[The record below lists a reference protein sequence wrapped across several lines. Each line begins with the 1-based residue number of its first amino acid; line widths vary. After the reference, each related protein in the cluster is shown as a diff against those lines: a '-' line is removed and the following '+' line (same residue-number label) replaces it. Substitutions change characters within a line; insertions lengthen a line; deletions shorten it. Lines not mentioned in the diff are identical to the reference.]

1 MKKMYEKPMAF
12 EEAFVA
18 DEYVAACYFLACKR
32 GSKGWD
38 GNVAHWHYN
47 AEYGSNVSHSPLG
60 TADTCG
66 DKTANRVIT
75 DNGGVFEKVQEHNG
89 EQGWINGTYCGYD
102 DNDNSKTLSA
112 GDTVYW
118 STFSENKIE
127 DGTTMEPLSKRMLIT
142 QIIHNLRILIETMNF
157 TYIVIS

>member
-32 GSKGWD
+32 GTDGWD
-38 GNVAHWHYN
+38 GNVAHWDYH
-47 AEYGSNVSHSPLG
+47 AEYGRNVSHSPLG
-60 TADTCG
+60 TANTCG

-75 DNGGVFEKVQEHNG
+75 DNGGVFERVQEHNG
-89 EQGWINGTYCGYD
+89 QQGWISGTYYGYD
-102 DNDNSKTLSA
+102 DNDDSKTLSS

-118 STFSENKIE
+118 CTYNAKK
-127 DGTTMEPLSKRMLIT
+127 DRRWNHYGTLELADANHPNHS
-142 QIIHNLRILIETMNF
+142 
-157 TYIVIS
+157 

>member
-18 DEYVAACYFLACKR
+18 DEYVAACYFLACER
-32 GSKGWD
+32 GSNGWT
-38 GNVAHWHYN
+38 GNADKWGGVREYGYGVSHY
-47 AEYGSNVSHSPLG
+47 AEYGRNVSHSPLG
-60 TADTCG
+60 TANTCG

-89 EQGWINGTYCGYD
+89 QQGWISGTYCGYD
-102 DNDNSKTLSA
+102 DNDHNNKLSP

-118 STFSENKIE
+118 CTYSGNKNRRWNHY
-127 DGTTMEPLSKRMLIT
+127 GTLEQADANHPNHS
-142 QIIHNLRILIETMNF
+142 
-157 TYIVIS
+157 

>member
-32 GSKGWD
+32 GTDGWD
-38 GNVAHWHYN
+38 GNVAHWDYH
-47 AEYGSNVSHSPLG
+47 AEYGRNVSHSPLG
-60 TADTCG
+60 TANTCG

-75 DNGGVFEKVQEHNG
+75 DNGDIFKNVQEHNG
-89 EQGWINGTYCGYD
+89 QQGWINGEFCGYD
-102 DNDNSKTLSA
+102 NNDNDHPELSP

-118 STFSENKIE
+118 STFSNETPPRRWNHY
-127 DGTTMEPLSKRMLIT
+127 GTLELADANHPNHS
-142 QIIHNLRILIETMNF
+142 
-157 TYIVIS
+157 